1 MNKRLTNEAQRSTST
16 DTASATAVSSQT
28 SLTYLSQSLLLAFFY
43 HLNFDFSDI
52 HSDMFH

>member
-1 MNKRLTNEAQRSTST
+1 MNKRLTNEAQRSIST

-52 HSDMFH
+52 HSDRFH